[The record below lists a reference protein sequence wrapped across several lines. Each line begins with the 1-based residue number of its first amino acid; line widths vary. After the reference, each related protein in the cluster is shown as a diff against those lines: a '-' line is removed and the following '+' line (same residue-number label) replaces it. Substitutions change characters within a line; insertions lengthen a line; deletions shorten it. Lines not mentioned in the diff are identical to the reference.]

1 MARFIP
7 DLLLLVGGA
16 AAVLIL
22 GKYWEKY
29 ASIRL
34 IGVLQCCS
42 LVIFL
47 AGLIVTVFMQQEMA
61 WAYRAIWVS
70 GLAIVWAIVV
80 IAGGMFSFLLRG
92 VTDSPNLER
101 RRTLANLLRFSAL
114 AAPAFVM
121 TRSII
126 VQRRAF
132 RLVEVDIPLPTMLQ
146 GAGGITITQLSDI
159 HLSPFLSR
167 EDLAYCVDMANEAKA
182 DLTVVTGDLITGTGD
197 SIDDC
202 LAELKRLRAP
212 GGIYGCMGNHERYA
226 RAEAYTASHA
236 RSIGIQFLR
245 DQAVPLQF
253 GQSSIQLIGVDYQPV
268 KEPYLRKTASL
279 RRDNAVN
286 ILMSHNPDVFPVAA
300 HQGMDL
306 TLAGHTHGGQVNIEI
321 LDQSINPIRAFVT
334 PYVYGRYE
342 SGKSRMYVTRGI
354 GTIGLP
360 VRMGAPP
367 EVALIRLRPL
377 SA

>member
-7 DLLLLVGGA
+7 DLLLLVGGVV
-16 AAVLIL
+16 AVLVL
-22 GKYWEKY
+22 GKYWQKY
-29 ASIRL
+29 ASIRV
-34 IGVLQCCS
+34 IRVLQCCS
-42 LVIFL
+42 LLVFL
-47 AGLIVTVFMQQEMA
+47 AGLIVTAFMQQEMP
-61 WAYRAIWVS
+61 WAYRAIWIS

-80 IAGGMFSFLLRG
+80 IVGGVFSFLLRG
-92 VTDSPNLER
+92 VTDPPNLEH
-101 RRTLANLLRFSAL
+101 RRTLANLLRLSTL
-114 AAPAFVM
+114 AVPAFVM

-132 RLVEVDIPLPTMLQ
+132 RLVEVDIPLPAMPQ
-146 GAGGITITQLSDI
+146 GASSITIAQLSDI

-167 EDLAYCVDMANEAKA
+167 EDLAYCVDMANETKA
-182 DLTVVTGDLITGTGD
+182 DLTVVTGDLITGIGD

-202 LAELKRLRAP
+202 LAELKRLKAP

-226 RAEAYTASHA
+226 RVEAYTASRA

-253 GQSSIQLIGVDYQPV
+253 GQSTIQLIGVDYQPI
-268 KEPYLRKTASL
+268 KEPYLRNTAPL
-279 RRDNAVN
+279 RRDNAIN
-286 ILMSHNPDVFPVAA
+286 ILLSHNPDVFPVAA
-300 HQGMDL
+300 RQGMDL

-321 LDQSINPIRAFVT
+321 LDQNINPIRAFVT
-334 PYVYGRYE
+334 PYIYGTYE
-342 SGKSRMYVTRGI
+342 SDKSRMYVTRGI

-367 EVALIRLRPL
+367 EVALIRLRPW

>member
-7 DLLLLVGGA
+7 DLLLLVGGV

-22 GKYWEKY
+22 GKYWQKY
-29 ASIRL
+29 ANIRL
-34 IGVLQCCS
+34 IRALQCCS

-47 AGLIVTVFMQQEMA
+47 AGLIVTAFMQQEMP

-80 IAGGMFSFLLRG
+80 IVGGVLSFLLRG

-101 RRTLANLLRFSAL
+101 RRSLANLLRFSTL
-114 AAPAFVM
+114 AVPAFVM

-132 RLVEVDIPLPTMLQ
+132 RLVEVDIALPAMPQ
-146 GAGGITITQLSDI
+146 GASSITIAQLSDI

-167 EDLAYCVDMANEAKA
+167 EDLAYCVDMANETKA
-182 DLTVVTGDLITGTGD
+182 DLTVVTGDLITGIGD

-202 LAELKRLRAP
+202 LTELKRLKAR

-226 RAEAYTASHA
+226 RVEAYTASYA

-253 GQSSIQLIGVDYQPV
+253 GQSAIQLIGVDYQPL
-268 KEPYLRKTASL
+268 KEPYLQKTAPL
-279 RRDNAVN
+279 RRDNAIN
-286 ILMSHNPDVFPVAA
+286 ILLSHNPDVFPVAA
-300 HQGMDL
+300 RQGMDL

-321 LDQSINPIRAFVT
+321 LDQNINPIRAFVT
-334 PYVYGRYE
+334 PYVYGVYE
-342 SGKSRMYVTRGI
+342 SDKSRMYVTRGI

-367 EVALIRLRPL
+367 EVALIRLRPW